1 MATAGGTNSRDAR
14 APFCYEG
21 NRRVVD
27 VGDHRLGVLIEALAQ
42 ARRRRHLGQAE
53 RRLEELIRTPVLD
66 GVEIA
71 LARAQQPDVALD
83 AIGVRD
89 AVPQRNPIEAL
100 GQARPAERA
109 SDQRQTRVR
118 GDGVRSGLHDLE
130 AAHPFTRRVSRPRQ
144 AR

>member
-1 MATAGGTNSRDAR
+1 MLDEDRRHRRADA
-14 APFCYEG
+14 ADEG
-21 NRRVVD
+21 DRRIVD
-27 VGDHRLGVLIEALAQ
+27 VGDHRLGVLVEALAQ
-42 ARRRRHLGQAE
+42 ARCRWHLGQAE
-53 RRLEELIRTPVLD
+53 RRLEELIRAPALD

-71 LARAQQPDVALD
+71 LAGAQQPDVALH

-89 AVPQRNPIEAL
+89 PVPQRDPIEAL
-100 GQARPAERA
+100 GQARLAERA

-118 GDGVRSGLHDLE
+118 GDGVRAGLHDLE